1 MALHSFL
8 RHRKL
13 RLAALLCAA
22 ASVSLTPALAQ
33 EEGPDAPE
41 TGYSSLDVAQPRGTR
56 ELQNALQ
63 RLATYPGDIDA
74 LIDAGNA
81 ALLLQDPQAA
91 IGFFARADEMSPGN
105 GRVKAGLGSALL
117 LNENPYEALRLFDEA
132 KRLGVPDTVY
142 AADRGMAYDLV
153 GNSNAAQ
160 DDYELALRRGADDET
175 IRRYALSLGISGD
188 RAKAEAQLD
197 PLLRKR
203 DAAAWRTRAFV
214 LAISGDAEGAIAI
227 ADATM
232 PKRMAASI
240 EPFFRFMG
248 RLTPAQQAAAAHFG
262 HFPAAAAVGKDDP
275 RNRQYAALGTPR
287 QRSGRADAGLIP
299 AGDPLGPTADS
310 RTRKV
315 AKVDKSQRRR
325 PGKLSRKE
333 REAIALAQSEAAA
346 RPVPVQARAPGP
358 VPPSDL
364 LIPGRGTTSA
374 SPNQQSVQT
383 VQSLP
388 GAARA
393 TVQPLPGTSSAPA
406 SPAPGGAARI
416 PGVTPPPQAVQPT
429 LQARGGASVQ
439 ATQPQPTEIA
449 RSNGSAVQ
457 SLATGRPASG
467 PGGLPGERP
476 TELASTTELPRP
488 GFASLPSS
496 TAATATAAPTAPG
509 AYADPLPSAP
519 PAATIPGSVPPTRSF
534 DLATTEGARMAVAS
548 PGLAGS
554 SVGSTRSVGATS
566 AVGATK
572 AIAPGQTPLSLS
584 STGVSST
591 STSTGPAIASAAP
604 PPATVQPVP
613 SASEPARV
621 SLAAVIASIQ
631 VPATELALD
640 PDAVDVTKL
649 KPAPKKPDEAKVPED
664 AKKLT
669 EKELAAKKAAEDKK
683 LADKKLADKKAAD
696 KLAAEKKAAAA
707 KKAEPKH
714 PKRYWVQVAGGANRA
729 DLSKEWKRLTTTS
742 PALFKGKQGWW
753 TPLNATNRLLTG
765 PFKSA
770 DEAQAFVNTLAKN
783 KLSGFTFTSPAGQEV
798 TALGK

>member
-1 MALHSFL
+1 MALPPFL

-13 RLAALLCAA
+13 RIAALLCAV
-22 ASVSLTPALAQ
+22 ASVSLIPAHAQ

-41 TGYSSLDVAQPRGTR
+41 TGYSSLEVAQPRGTR

-63 RLATYPGDIDA
+63 RLAVYPGDIDA

-142 AADRGMAYDLV
+142 AADRGLAYDLV

-160 DDYELALRRGADDET
+160 DDYELALRRGSDDET

-188 RAKAEAQLD
+188 RAAAEAQLD

-287 QRSGRADAGLIP
+287 VRSGRADAGLIP
-299 AGDPLGPTADS
+299 AGEPLGPTTETRS
-310 RTRKV
+310 RRA
-315 AKVDKSQRRR
+315 AKVDKSQRRI
-325 PGKLSRKE
+325 PGKLSKKE
-333 REAIALAQSEAAA
+333 REAIALAQAEAAA
-346 RPVPVQARAPGP
+346 KPVPVQAKAPGP
-358 VPPSDL
+358 LPPSDL
-364 LIPGRGTTSA
+364 LMPGRGSGAGSA
-374 SPNQQSVQT
+374 STPSSGQ
-383 VQSLP
+383 L
-388 GAARA
+388 ARA
-393 TVQPLPGTSSAPA
+393 TVQPLPGQSTATRSGPTAQGSAAMIQPLPGSSTSARAGAGAQGSGAVVQPLAGQSSLARADAVSARTTPA
-406 SPAPGGAARI
+406 SDSASLAARPGGAAAAPPTVLPSI
-416 PGVTPPPQAVQPT
+416 SPSIKTPNLPTRTAQPAAPVET
-429 LQARGGASVQ
+429 GAGRAGAAMAAAGAS
-439 ATQPQPTEIA
+439 
-449 RSNGSAVQ
+449 
-457 SLATGRPASG
+457 
-467 PGGLPGERP
+467 
-476 TELASTTELPRP
+476 ELPAP
-488 GFASLPSS
+488 GFTSLPSN
-496 TAATATAAPTAPG
+496 APG
-509 AYADPLPSAP
+509 SAAAMASAAEASAPAPAPSQNFDLARVGSP
-519 PAATIPGSVPPTRSF
+519 PAAAAVPPSDNGGAQAAAPGS
-534 DLATTEGARMAVAS
+534 LAAANV
-548 PGLAGS
+548 
-554 SVGSTRSVGATS
+554 
-566 AVGATK
+566 
-572 AIAPGQTPLSLS
+572 PGQ
-584 STGVSST
+584 V
-591 STSTGPAIASAAP
+591 SAASV
-604 PPATVQPVP
+604 ATVQPLP
-613 SASEPARV
+613 PEPAPARV
-621 SLAAVIASIQ
+621 SLASVIAAIK
-631 VPATELALD
+631 VPPAELALD
-640 PDAVDVTKL
+640 EDAVDVTKL
-649 KPAPKKPDEAKVPED
+649 KPAPKKPDE
-664 AKKLT
+664 
-669 EKELAAKKAAEDKK
+669 KELAAQKAEEEKKLADQK
-683 LADKKLADKKAAD
+683 LADKKLADKKAAEEKKLAD
-696 KLAAEKKAAAA
+696 KKAAEKKAAAA

>member
-13 RLAALLCAA
+13 RVAALLCAV
-22 ASVSLTPALAQ
+22 ASVSLVPAHAQ

-41 TGYSSLDVAQPRGTR
+41 TGYSSLEVSQPRGTR

-91 IGFFARADEMSPGN
+91 IGFFARAEEMSPGN

-153 GNSNAAQ
+153 GNFNAAQ

-188 RAKAEAQLD
+188 RAGAEAQLD

-299 AGDPLGPTADS
+299 TGEPLGPATDS
-310 RTRKV
+310 KARKV

-325 PGKLSRKE
+325 PGKLSKKE
-333 REAIALAQSEAAA
+333 REAIALAQAQAAA
-346 RPVPVQARAPGP
+346 QPVPVQTRAPGP

-364 LIPGRGTTSA
+364 LIPGRGTSA
-374 SPNQQSVQT
+374 ASSQQTVQTVQTVQPLPGSRQTVQPLPGSRAT

-388 GAARA
+388 GSTAPVRTAAAPAAPQPGRAGAGETARA
-393 TVQPLPGTSSAPA
+393 SSA
-406 SPAPGGAARI
+406 SSVQLTDLKELPAPTAAQTRTASAGVI
-416 PGVTPPPQAVQPT
+416 APGDKVVV
-429 LQARGGASVQ
+429 L
-439 ATQPQPTEIA
+439 
-449 RSNGSAVQ
+449 
-457 SLATGRPASG
+457 SG
-467 PGGLPGERP
+467 M
-476 TELASTTELPRP
+476 TELPRP
-488 GFASLPSS
+488 GFASVPSTSQPASPPPPAATPTTEPARQSGFDLAQVGGGSAGGSATPPASPTPAPAPTLSAAS
-496 TAATATAAPTAPG
+496 TAATVQ
-509 AYADPLPSAP
+509 PLPP
-519 PAATIPGSVPPTRSF
+519 QP
-534 DLATTEGARMAVAS
+534 
-548 PGLAGS
+548 
-554 SVGSTRSVGATS
+554 
-566 AVGATK
+566 
-572 AIAPGQTPLSLS
+572 
-584 STGVSST
+584 
-591 STSTGPAIASAAP
+591 AP
-604 PPATVQPVP
+604 PPAAP
-613 SASEPARV
+613 RV
-621 SLAAVIASIQ
+621 SLASVIASIK
-631 VPATELALD
+631 VPPKELALD
-640 PDAVDVTKL
+640 EDAVDVTKL
-649 KPAPKKPDEAKVPED
+649 KPAPKKPDD
-664 AKKLT
+664 
-669 EKELAAKKAAEDKK
+669 KELAAKKAAEDKK
-683 LADKKLADKKAAD
+683 LADKKAADKKAAD

>member
-1 MALHSFL
+1 M
-8 RHRKL
+8 
-13 RLAALLCAA
+13 RLAAWLCAA
-22 ASVSLTPALAQ
+22 ASLSLCPAHAQ
-33 EEGPDAPE
+33 EEGPDAPD
-41 TGYSSLDVAQPRGTR
+41 TGYSSLEVAQPKGTR

-63 RLATYPGDIDA
+63 RLAVYPGDIDA

-81 ALLLQDPQAA
+81 ALLLGDPQAA
-91 IGFFARADEMSPGN
+91 IGFFARAEEMSPGN

-132 KRLGVPDTVY
+132 KKLGVPETVY
-142 AADRGMAYDLV
+142 AADRGLAYDLV
-153 GNSNAAQ
+153 GNFDAAQ
-160 DDYELALRRGADDET
+160 SDYELALRRGSDDET

-188 RAKAEAQLD
+188 RVGAEAQLD

-262 HFPAAAAVGKDDP
+262 HFPQAAAVGKDDP
-275 RNRQYAALGTPR
+275 RNRQYASAGTPR
-287 QRSGRADAGLIP
+287 VRSNRADAGLIP
-299 AGDPLGPTADS
+299 AGEPLGPAADS
-310 RTRKV
+310 KGRKV

-333 REAIALAQSEAAA
+333 REAIALAQAEAAA
-346 RPVPVQARAPGP
+346 KPVPVQARAPGP
-358 VPPSDL
+358 VPPPDL
-364 LIPGRGTTSA
+364 LIPGRGTA
-374 SPNQQSVQT
+374 SSPGQQSVQT
-383 VQSLP
+383 VQTVQNVQTVQSVP
-388 GAARA
+388 ASRA
-393 TVQPLPGTSSAPA
+393 IVQPLPGSAATASASRSAPPASSLPAIAGTQNGQGQLPPIGSASAVALTDLKELPAPSAAADRAGSSATI
-406 SPAPGGAARI
+406 APGEK
-416 PGVTPPPQAVQPT
+416 VVV
-429 LQARGGASVQ
+429 L
-439 ATQPQPTEIA
+439 
-449 RSNGSAVQ
+449 
-457 SLATGRPASG
+457 SG
-467 PGGLPGERP
+467 M
-476 TELASTTELPRP
+476 TELPRP
-488 GFASLPSS
+488 GFSS
-496 TAATATAAPTAPG
+496 V
-509 AYADPLPSAP
+509 
-519 PAATIPGSVPPTRSF
+519 PAATQPAPTMAAGAGQQASSAPAGNAPAPARGF
-534 DLATTEGARMAVAS
+534 DLAQVGSAAAVPPAPVPATRPATSSIAPAQGGPLAAS
-548 PGLAGS
+548 P
-554 SVGSTRSVGATS
+554 
-566 AVGATK
+566 
-572 AIAPGQTPLSLS
+572 
-584 STGVSST
+584 
-591 STSTGPAIASAAP
+591 SAAP
-604 PPATVQPVP
+604 PPAATVAAASTPAAVQPVP
-613 SASEPARV
+613 PAPAPARV
-621 SLAAVIASIQ
+621 SLASVIASIQ
-631 VPATELALD
+631 VPPQELALAE
-640 PDAVDVTKL
+640 DAVDVTKL
-649 KPAPKKPDEAKVPED
+649 KPAPKKPD
-664 AKKLT
+664 

-770 DEAQAFVNTLAKN
+770 DEAQAFVNTLSKN
-783 KLSGFTFTSPAGQEV
+783 KLSGFTFTSSAGQEV

>member
-1 MALHSFL
+1 MALTPFL

-13 RLAALLCAA
+13 RLATLLCAV
-22 ASVSLTPALAQ
+22 ASVSLAPAQAQ
-33 EEGPDAPE
+33 EEGPEAPE
-41 TGYSSLDVAQPRGTR
+41 TGYSSLDVAQPKGTR

-63 RLATYPGDIDA
+63 RLALYPGDIDA

-132 KRLGVPDTVY
+132 KKLGVPDTVY
-142 AADRGMAYDLV
+142 AADRGLAYDLV

-188 RAKAEAQLD
+188 RAAAEAQLD

-214 LAISGDAEGAIAI
+214 LAISGDPEGAIAI

-240 EPFFRFMG
+240 QPFFRFMG

-299 AGDPLGPTADS
+299 AGEPLGPAPETKS
-310 RTRKV
+310 RRV
-315 AKVDKSQRRR
+315 AKVDKSQRRI
-325 PGKLSRKE
+325 PGKLSKKE
-333 REAIALAQSEAAA
+333 REAIALAQAEAAA
-346 RPVPVQARAPGP
+346 KPVPVQTRAPGP
-358 VPPSDL
+358 VPPPDL
-364 LIPGRGTTSA
+364 LMPGRGSA
-374 SPNQQSVQT
+374 SAPSQQTVQT
-383 VQSLP
+383 VQSVP
-388 GAARA
+388 ASRA
-393 TVQPLPGTSSAPA
+393 TVQPLPGAATSA
-406 SPAPGGAARI
+406 SNSGAAGLARNQAVA
-416 PGVTPPPQAVQPT
+416 PTPQAVQPS
-429 LQARGGASVQ
+429 QPAQSEPRVQ
-439 ATQPQPTEIA
+439 TAQVQPT
-449 RSNGSAVQ
+449 Q
-457 SLATGRPASG
+457 SLRSPRGPLQPLAT
-467 PGGLPGERP
+467 ERP
-476 TELASTTELPRP
+476 MPKPVVEPGAKAVVLAGVTELPRP
-488 GFASLPSS
+488 GFASVPSPTS
-496 TAATATAAPTAPG
+496 TTASSVGAASSSPPPRATAPSGTA
-509 AYADPLPSAP
+509 
-519 PAATIPGSVPPTRSF
+519 PTRSF
-534 DLATTEGARMAVAS
+534 DLAETSGARAIVSSPAS
-548 PGLAGS
+548 PG
-554 SVGSTRSVGATS
+554 S
-566 AVGATK
+566 AVAATN
-572 AIAPGQTPLSLS
+572 AVAPGQTPLTLS
-584 STGVSST
+584 SQA
-591 STSTGPAIASAAP
+591 PAVASAAP
-604 PPATVQPVP
+604 AVATVQPLP
-613 SASEPARV
+613 AAPEPARV
-621 SLAAVIASIQ
+621 SLASVIASIQ
-631 VPATELALD
+631 VPAAELALD
-640 PDAVDVTKL
+640 EDAVDVTKL
-649 KPAPKKPDEAKVPED
+649 KPVPKKPD
-664 AKKLT
+664 
-669 EKELAAKKAAEDKK
+669 EKELAAKKAEEDKK
-683 LADKKLADKKAAD
+683 LADKQAADKKAADKKLADKKAAD

-729 DLSKEWKRLTTTS
+729 DLSKEWKRLTTSS

>member
-1 MALHSFL
+1 MALHPFL

-13 RLAALLCAA
+13 RVAALLCAV
-22 ASVSLTPALAQ
+22 ASVSLSPAHAQ

-142 AADRGMAYDLV
+142 ASDRGLAYDLV

-188 RAKAEAQLD
+188 RTAAEAQLD

-214 LAISGDAEGAIAI
+214 LAISGDPEGAIAI

-240 EPFFRFMG
+240 QPFFRFMG

-275 RNRQYAALGTPR
+275 RNRQYASLGTPR

-299 AGDPLGPTADS
+299 AGEPLGPSPDS
-310 RTRKV
+310 KSRRV
-315 AKVDKSQRRR
+315 AKVDKSQRRI
-325 PGKLSRKE
+325 PGKLSKKE
-333 REAIALAQSEAAA
+333 REAIALAQAQAAA
-346 RPVPVQARAPGP
+346 QPVPVQARAPGP
-358 VPPSDL
+358 VPPPDL
-364 LIPGRGTTSA
+364 LMPERG
-374 SPNQQSVQT
+374 NGQVQT
-383 VQSLP
+383 
-388 GAARA
+388 ARA
-393 TVQPLPGTSSAPA
+393 TVQPLPGVTSAPSSSRAMVQPLPGAAQPVQMAAAPTRLLNPAPSPTPTPTPTPAPEAPAPAQSATVLPRDVAVAPGSAAASAMASRLESVQTKMANARPVLLPGVTQLPKPGFAAVPPLDSPEPAPAASAGNANTTPPVQQGAGQAFDLARVGPPAPAQAQAAPPPPAQSLASAGSGQGA
-406 SPAPGGAARI
+406 SPA
-416 PGVTPPPQAVQPT
+416 
-429 LQARGGASVQ
+429 
-439 ATQPQPTEIA
+439 
-449 RSNGSAVQ
+449 
-457 SLATGRPASG
+457 
-467 PGGLPGERP
+467 
-476 TELASTTELPRP
+476 
-488 GFASLPSS
+488 
-496 TAATATAAPTAPG
+496 
-509 AYADPLPSAP
+509 
-519 PAATIPGSVPPTRSF
+519 
-534 DLATTEGARMAVAS
+534 
-548 PGLAGS
+548 
-554 SVGSTRSVGATS
+554 
-566 AVGATK
+566 
-572 AIAPGQTPLSLS
+572 
-584 STGVSST
+584 
-591 STSTGPAIASAAP
+591 
-604 PPATVQPVP
+604 PATVQPVP
-613 SASEPARV
+613 PAPARV
-621 SLAAVIASIQ
+621 SLAAVIADIK
-631 VPATELALD
+631 VPPSELALD
-640 PDAVDVTKL
+640 EDAVDVTRL
-649 KPAPKKPDEAKVPED
+649 KPAPKVPDD
-664 AKKLT
+664 AKKLADKAAADKKAA
-669 EKELAAKKAAEDKK
+669 EDKKLADKQAADKKAAEDKK
-683 LADKKLADKKAAD
+683 LADKKLADKKATD

-770 DEAQAFVNTLAKN
+770 DEAQAFVNTLSKN

>member
-1 MALHSFL
+1 MALTPFL

-13 RLAALLCAA
+13 RFAALLGAV
-22 ASVSLTPALAQ
+22 ASVSLSPAQAQ

-63 RLATYPGDIDA
+63 RLALYPGDIDA

-132 KRLGVPDTVY
+132 KKLGVPETVY
-142 AADRGMAYDLV
+142 AADRGLAYDLV

-188 RAKAEAQLD
+188 RAAAEAQLD

-214 LAISGDAEGAIAI
+214 LAVSGDAEGAIAI

-275 RNRQYAALGTPR
+275 RNRQYASLGTPR
-287 QRSGRADAGLIP
+287 VRSGRADAGLIP
-299 AGDPLGPTADS
+299 AGEPLGPTPETKS
-310 RTRKV
+310 RRV
-315 AKVDKSQRRR
+315 AKVDKSQRRI
-325 PGKLSRKE
+325 PGKLSKKE
-333 REAIALAQSEAAA
+333 REAIALAQAQAAA
-346 RPVPVQARAPGP
+346 QPVPVQTRAPGP
-358 VPPSDL
+358 VPPPDL
-364 LIPGRGTTSA
+364 LMPGRGSSTA
-374 SPNQQSVQT
+374 PLQQT
-383 VQSLP
+383 VQTIQNVQTAHATVQPLP
-388 GAARA
+388 GSRA
-393 TVQPLPGTSSAPA
+393 TVQPLPDSSAA
-406 SPAPGGAARI
+406 SRNAAAAPAPANA
-416 PGVTPPPQAVQPT
+416 
-429 LQARGGASVQ
+429 ARGGGDRPALATNVQSGVQPDRSEANQLALATSVRVTDLKELPAPSSARDR
-439 ATQPQPTEIA
+439 ATQGPLIGPDDK
-449 RSNGSAVQ
+449 VVV
-457 SLATGRPASG
+457 LSG
-467 PGGLPGERP
+467 M
-476 TELASTTELPRP
+476 TELPRP
-488 GFASLPSS
+488 GFTSVANP
-496 TAATATAAPTAPG
+496 TAAATSATPPPPPATNAPGSAAPT
-509 AYADPLPSAP
+509 
-519 PAATIPGSVPPTRSF
+519 
-534 DLATTEGARMAVAS
+534 
-548 PGLAGS
+548 GLAGS
-554 SVGSTRSVGATS
+554 AVTSTN
-566 AVGATK
+566 AV
-572 AIAPGQTPLSLS
+572 APGQAPLTLS
-584 STGVSST
+584 SSS
-591 STSTGPAIASAAP
+591 PAAASAATASAGAS
-604 PPATVQPVP
+604 PATVQPVP
-613 SASEPARV
+613 SEPEPARI
-621 SLAAVIASIQ
+621 SLASVIASIQ
-631 VPATELALD
+631 VPAAELAPAD
-640 PDAVDVTKL
+640 YAVDVTKL
-649 KPAPKKPDEAKVPED
+649 PPAPKKPD
-664 AKKLT
+664 
-669 EKELAAKKAAEDKK
+669 EKELAAKKAEEGKKLADKQAADKKAAEDKKLADKK

-770 DEAQAFVNTLAKN
+770 EEAQAFVNTLAKN

>member
-1 MALHSFL
+1 MALHPFL

-13 RLAALLCAA
+13 RLAALLCAV
-22 ASVSLTPALAQ
+22 ASVSLTPAYAQ

-63 RLATYPGDIDA
+63 RLALYPGDIDA

-132 KRLGVPDTVY
+132 RRLGVPDTVY
-142 AADRGMAYDLV
+142 ASDRGLAYDLV

-188 RAKAEAQLD
+188 RTAAEAQLD

-214 LAISGDAEGAIAI
+214 LAISGDPEGAIAI

-240 EPFFRFMG
+240 QPFFRFMG

-275 RNRQYAALGTPR
+275 RNRQYASLGTPR

-299 AGDPLGPTADS
+299 AGDPLGPAPDS
-310 RTRKV
+310 KSRRV
-315 AKVDKSQRRR
+315 AKVDKSQRRI
-325 PGKLSRKE
+325 PGKLSKKE
-333 REAIALAQSEAAA
+333 REAITLAQAQAAA
-346 RPVPVQARAPGP
+346 QPVPVQARPPGP
-358 VPPSDL
+358 VPPPDL
-364 LIPGRGTTSA
+364 LMPGRGGSSSA
-374 SPNQQSVQT
+374 PSQPVQT
-383 VQSLP
+383 IQTIPGVQT
-388 GAARA
+388 ARA
-393 TVQPLPGTSSAPA
+393 TVQPLPGQTGSPAPSPAMVEGQAAGLVSARPRGSISSPAPSP
-406 SPAPGGAARI
+406 SPAPG
-416 PGVTPPPQAVQPT
+416 
-429 LQARGGASVQ
+429 ASVRV
-439 ATQPQPTEIA
+439 AAAQPVNA
-449 RSNGSAVQ
+449 RTSGGQTNVPAPQ
-457 SLATGRPASG
+457 SLLPAANPPGQPGSPVAASPATAPSTGQALAMAQASPSPVSPGTSPSDRPVLLSG
-467 PGGLPGERP
+467 VN
-476 TELASTTELPRP
+476 ELPRP
-488 GFASLPSS
+488 GFSSIPGPSS
-496 TAATATAAPTAPG
+496 
-509 AYADPLPSAP
+509 
-519 PAATIPGSVPPTRSF
+519 PAAG
-534 DLATTEGARMAVAS
+534 
-548 PGLAGS
+548 AGS
-554 SVGSTRSVGATS
+554 
-566 AVGATK
+566 
-572 AIAPGQTPLSLS
+572 P
-584 STGVSST
+584 
-591 STSTGPAIASAAP
+591 ASAAP
-604 PPATVQPVP
+604 VQGPGQGFDLAQMGASAASQPVASGTAPATTQSISPGQTIISPAAVASAPAAQPTTAP
-613 SASEPARV
+613 EPVRV
-621 SLAAVIASIQ
+621 SLASVIASIQ
-631 VPATELALD
+631 VPAAELALD
-640 PDAVDVTKL
+640 EDAVDVTKL
-649 KPAPKKPDEAKVPED
+649 KPVPKQPDEKA
-664 AKKLT
+664 
-669 EKELAAKKAAEDKK
+669 LAAKKAEEEKKLADKKAADDKK

-770 DEAQAFVNTLAKN
+770 DEAQAFVNTLSKN

>member
-1 MALHSFL
+1 MALHPFL

-13 RLAALLCAA
+13 RIAALLCAV
-22 ASVSLTPALAQ
+22 ASISLTPAYAQ

-41 TGYSSLDVAQPRGTR
+41 TGYSSLDVAQPKGTR

-63 RLATYPGDIDA
+63 RLALYPGDIDA

-142 AADRGMAYDLV
+142 ASDRGLAYDLV

-188 RAKAEAQLD
+188 RTAAEAQLD

-214 LAISGDAEGAIAI
+214 LAISGDPEGAIAI

-240 EPFFRFMG
+240 QPFFRFMG

-275 RNRQYAALGTPR
+275 RNRQYASLGTPR

-299 AGDPLGPTADS
+299 AGEPLGPSPDS
-310 RTRKV
+310 KSRRV
-315 AKVDKSQRRR
+315 AKVDKSQRRI
-325 PGKLSRKE
+325 PGKLSKKE
-333 REAIALAQSEAAA
+333 REAIALAQAQAAA
-346 RPVPVQARAPGP
+346 QPVPVQARPPGP
-358 VPPSDL
+358 VPPPDL
-364 LIPGRGTTSA
+364 LMPERG
-374 SPNQQSVQT
+374 NGQVQT
-383 VQSLP
+383 
-388 GAARA
+388 ARA
-393 TVQPLPGTSSAPA
+393 TVQPLPGVTSAPSSSRA
-406 SPAPGGAARI
+406 MVQPLPGAAQPVQMAAAPVRAPAPVSPSPSPTPAPTPSSDTAAVAPSPTVPSRDAAVAPGSAAATAMASRLESVQTKMANAKPVLL
-416 PGVTPPPQAVQPT
+416 PGVTQLPKPGFAAVPPLDNPEPDSPAAAGGANVPVPAQQGAGQAFDLARVGPPAPAQVQVAPPPPA
-429 LQARGGASVQ
+429 
-439 ATQPQPTEIA
+439 
-449 RSNGSAVQ
+449 Q
-457 SLATGRPASG
+457 SLASA
-467 PGGLPGERP
+467 
-476 TELASTTELPRP
+476 
-488 GFASLPSS
+488 
-496 TAATATAAPTAPG
+496 G
-509 AYADPLPSAP
+509 AVQ
-519 PAATIPGSVPPTRSF
+519 G
-534 DLATTEGARMAVAS
+534 
-548 PGLAGS
+548 
-554 SVGSTRSVGATS
+554 
-566 AVGATK
+566 
-572 AIAPGQTPLSLS
+572 
-584 STGVSST
+584 
-591 STSTGPAIASAAP
+591 ASAA
-604 PPATVQPVP
+604 PATVQPVP
-613 SASEPARV
+613 PAPARV
-621 SLAAVIASIQ
+621 SLAAVIADIK
-631 VPATELALD
+631 VPPSELALD
-640 PDAVDVTKL
+640 EDAVDVTRL
-649 KPAPKKPDEAKVPED
+649 KPAPKVPDD
-664 AKKLT
+664 AKKLADKAAADKKAA
-669 EKELAAKKAAEDKK
+669 EDKKLADKQAADKKAAEDKK

-765 PFKSA
+765 PFKSP
-770 DEAQAFVNTLAKN
+770 DEAQAFVNTLSKN

>member
-1 MALHSFL
+1 MALTPFL

-13 RLAALLCAA
+13 RFATLLCAV
-22 ASVSLTPALAQ
+22 ASVSLSPAQAQ

-41 TGYSSLDVAQPRGTR
+41 TGYSSLDVTQPRGTR

-63 RLATYPGDIDA
+63 RLALYPGDIDA

-132 KRLGVPDTVY
+132 KKLGVPETVY
-142 AADRGMAYDLV
+142 AADRGLAYDLV

-188 RAKAEAQLD
+188 RAAAEAQLD

-214 LAISGDAEGAIAI
+214 LAVSGDAEGAIAI

-275 RNRQYAALGTPR
+275 RNRQYASLGTPR
-287 QRSGRADAGLIP
+287 VRSGRADAGLIP
-299 AGDPLGPTADS
+299 AGEPLGPTPETKS
-310 RTRKV
+310 RRV
-315 AKVDKSQRRR
+315 AKVDKSQRRI
-325 PGKLSRKE
+325 PGKLSKKE
-333 REAIALAQSEAAA
+333 REAIALAQAQAAA
-346 RPVPVQARAPGP
+346 QPVPVQTRAPGP
-358 VPPSDL
+358 VPPPDL
-364 LIPGRGTTSA
+364 LMPGRGTSSA
-374 SPNQQSVQT
+374 PSQQTIQTIQNVQT
-383 VQSLP
+383 
-388 GAARA
+388 ARA
-393 TVQPLPGTSSAPA
+393 TVQPLPGSRATVQSLPDSSAASRNAAAAPA
-406 SPAPGGAARI
+406 N
-416 PGVTPPPQAVQPT
+416 V
-429 LQARGGASVQ
+429 ARGGGDRPALATNVQSGVQPDRPADNQLALATSVRVTDLKELPAPSSARDR
-439 ATQPQPTEIA
+439 ATQGPLIGPDDK
-449 RSNGSAVQ
+449 VVV
-457 SLATGRPASG
+457 LSG
-467 PGGLPGERP
+467 M
-476 TELASTTELPRP
+476 TELPRP
-488 GFASLPSS
+488 GFTSVANP
-496 TAATATAAPTAPG
+496 TAATTSATPPPPPATSAPGSAAPTGLAGSAVTSTNAVAPG
-509 AYADPLPSAP
+509 QAPLTLSSSSPAAASATTASAGASPATVQPLPSAP
-519 PAATIPGSVPPTRSF
+519 
-534 DLATTEGARMAVAS
+534 
-548 PGLAGS
+548 
-554 SVGSTRSVGATS
+554 
-566 AVGATK
+566 
-572 AIAPGQTPLSLS
+572 
-584 STGVSST
+584 
-591 STSTGPAIASAAP
+591 
-604 PPATVQPVP
+604 
-613 SASEPARV
+613 EPARI
-621 SLAAVIASIQ
+621 SLASVIASIQ
-631 VPATELALD
+631 VPAAELAPAD
-640 PDAVDVTKL
+640 YAVDVTKL
-649 KPAPKKPDEAKVPED
+649 PPAPKKPDE
-664 AKKLT
+664 
-669 EKELAAKKAAEDKK
+669 KELAVKKAEEDKK

>member
-1 MALHSFL
+1 MALTPFL

-13 RLAALLCAA
+13 RFAALLGAV
-22 ASVSLTPALAQ
+22 ASVSLTSAQAQ

-63 RLATYPGDIDA
+63 RLALYPGDIDA

-132 KRLGVPDTVY
+132 KRLGVPETVY
-142 AADRGMAYDLV
+142 AADRGLAYDLV

-188 RAKAEAQLD
+188 RAAAEAQLD

-214 LAISGDAEGAIAI
+214 LAVSGDAEGAIAI

-275 RNRQYAALGTPR
+275 RNRQYASLGTPR
-287 QRSGRADAGLIP
+287 VRSGRADAGLIP
-299 AGDPLGPTADS
+299 AGEPLGPTPETKS
-310 RTRKV
+310 RRV
-315 AKVDKSQRRR
+315 AKVDKSQRRI
-325 PGKLSRKE
+325 PGKLSKKE
-333 REAIALAQSEAAA
+333 REAIALAQAQAAA
-346 RPVPVQARAPGP
+346 QPVPVQTRAPGP
-358 VPPSDL
+358 VPPPDL
-364 LIPGRGTTSA
+364 LMPGRGTSSA
-374 SPNQQSVQT
+374 PSQQTIQTIQNVQT
-383 VQSLP
+383 
-388 GAARA
+388 ARA
-393 TVQPLPGTSSAPA
+393 TVQPLPGSRATVQSLPDSSAASRNAAAAPA
-406 SPAPGGAARI
+406 N
-416 PGVTPPPQAVQPT
+416 V
-429 LQARGGASVQ
+429 ARGGGDRPALATNVQ
-439 ATQPQPTEIA
+439 SGVQPDRPADNQLALATSARVTDLKELPAPSSARDRATQGPLIGPDDK
-449 RSNGSAVQ
+449 VVV
-457 SLATGRPASG
+457 LSG
-467 PGGLPGERP
+467 M
-476 TELASTTELPRP
+476 TELPRP
-488 GFASLPSS
+488 GFTSVANP
-496 TAATATAAPTAPG
+496 TAATTSATPPPPPATSAPGSAAPTGLAGSAVTSTNAVAPG
-509 AYADPLPSAP
+509 QAPLTLSSSSPAAASATTASAGASPATVQPLPSAP
-519 PAATIPGSVPPTRSF
+519 
-534 DLATTEGARMAVAS
+534 
-548 PGLAGS
+548 
-554 SVGSTRSVGATS
+554 
-566 AVGATK
+566 
-572 AIAPGQTPLSLS
+572 
-584 STGVSST
+584 
-591 STSTGPAIASAAP
+591 
-604 PPATVQPVP
+604 
-613 SASEPARV
+613 EPARI
-621 SLAAVIASIQ
+621 SLASVIASIQ
-631 VPATELALD
+631 VPAAELAPAD
-640 PDAVDVTKL
+640 YAVDVTKL
-649 KPAPKKPDEAKVPED
+649 PPAPKKPDE
-664 AKKLT
+664 
-669 EKELAAKKAAEDKK
+669 KELAVKKAEEDKK

>member
-1 MALHSFL
+1 MALTPFL

-13 RLAALLCAA
+13 RFATLLGAV
-22 ASVSLTPALAQ
+22 ASVSLSPAQAQ

-63 RLATYPGDIDA
+63 RLALYPGDIDA

-132 KRLGVPDTVY
+132 KKLGVPETVY
-142 AADRGMAYDLV
+142 AADRGLAYDLV

-188 RAKAEAQLD
+188 RAAAEAQLD

-214 LAISGDAEGAIAI
+214 LAVSGDAEGAIAI

-275 RNRQYAALGTPR
+275 RNRQYASLGTPR
-287 QRSGRADAGLIP
+287 VRSGRADAGLIP
-299 AGDPLGPTADS
+299 AGEPLGPTPETKS
-310 RTRKV
+310 RRV
-315 AKVDKSQRRR
+315 AKVDKSQRRI
-325 PGKLSRKE
+325 PGKLSKKE
-333 REAIALAQSEAAA
+333 REAIALAQAQAAA
-346 RPVPVQARAPGP
+346 QPVPVQTRAPGP
-358 VPPSDL
+358 VPPPDL
-364 LIPGRGTTSA
+364 LMPGRGSSTPS
-374 SPNQQSVQT
+374 SQQT
-383 VQSLP
+383 VQTIQNVQTS
-388 GAARA
+388 RA
-393 TVQPLPGTSSAPA
+393 TVQPLPGSRATVQPLPDRSAASRNAAAAPA
-406 SPAPGGAARI
+406 PAPANA
-416 PGVTPPPQAVQPT
+416 
-429 LQARGGASVQ
+429 ARGGGDRPALATNVQSGVQPGAPSGRSEDNQLALATSVRVTDLKELPAPSSARDR
-439 ATQPQPTEIA
+439 ATQGPLIGPDDK
-449 RSNGSAVQ
+449 VVV
-457 SLATGRPASG
+457 LSG
-467 PGGLPGERP
+467 M
-476 TELASTTELPRP
+476 TELPRP
-488 GFASLPSS
+488 GFTSVANP
-496 TAATATAAPTAPG
+496 TAAATSATPPAPLATSAPGSAAPT
-509 AYADPLPSAP
+509 
-519 PAATIPGSVPPTRSF
+519 
-534 DLATTEGARMAVAS
+534 
-548 PGLAGS
+548 GLAGS
-554 SVGSTRSVGATS
+554 AVTSTN
-566 AVGATK
+566 AV
-572 AIAPGQTPLSLS
+572 APGQAPLTLS
-584 STGVSST
+584 SSS
-591 STSTGPAIASAAP
+591 PAAASAATASAGAS
-604 PPATVQPVP
+604 PATVQPLP
-613 SASEPARV
+613 TAPAPERI
-621 SLAAVIASIQ
+621 SLASVIASIQ
-631 VPATELALD
+631 VPASELAPAD
-640 PDAVDVTKL
+640 YAVDVTKL
-649 KPAPKKPDEAKVPED
+649 PPAPKKPDE
-664 AKKLT
+664 
-669 EKELAAKKAAEDKK
+669 KELAAKKAEEDKKLADKQAADKKAAEDKK

-783 KLSGFTFTSPAGQEV
+783 KLSGFTFTSPQGQEV

>member
-13 RLAALLCAA
+13 RFAALLCAA
-22 ASVSLTPALAQ
+22 ASVSLVPAHAQ

-41 TGYSSLDVAQPRGTR
+41 TGYSSLEVSQPRGTR

-91 IGFFARADEMSPGN
+91 IGFFARAEEMSPGN

-132 KRLGVPDTVY
+132 KKLGVPETVY

-153 GNSNAAQ
+153 GNFNAAQ

-214 LAISGDAEGAIAI
+214 LAISGDPEGAIAI

-275 RNRQYAALGTPR
+275 RNRQYASLGTPR

-299 AGDPLGPTADS
+299 AGEPLGPTTDS
-310 RTRKV
+310 KARKV

-325 PGKLSRKE
+325 PGKLSKKE
-333 REAIALAQSEAAA
+333 REAIALAQAQAAA
-346 RPVPVQARAPGP
+346 QPVPVQARAPGP

-374 SPNQQSVQT
+374 TSQQTVQT
-383 VQSLP
+383 VQPLP
-388 GAARA
+388 GSRQTVQALPGSRA
-393 TVQPLPGTSSAPA
+393 TVQPLPGSSTPVRTAAAPSAPQPGRAGDSQAARASSAGSVQVTDLKELPAPA
-406 SPAPGGAARI
+406 SAPTRSPSATLIAPGDKVTVLA
-416 PGVTPPPQAVQPT
+416 GV
-429 LQARGGASVQ
+429 
-439 ATQPQPTEIA
+439 
-449 RSNGSAVQ
+449 
-457 SLATGRPASG
+457 
-467 PGGLPGERP
+467 
-476 TELASTTELPRP
+476 TELPRP
-488 GFASLPSS
+488 GFASVPSPSRTEATPAPAAAPPIAAAGQGDFDLARVGSASSASPAVPSANMS
-496 TAATATAAPTAPG
+496 TAPAPAVATAAAP
-509 AYADPLPSAP
+509 ATIQPLPP
-519 PAATIPGSVPPTRSF
+519 QAA
-534 DLATTEGARMAVAS
+534 AS
-548 PGLAGS
+548 PRVTLAS
-554 SVGSTRSVGATS
+554 
-566 AVGATK
+566 
-572 AIAPGQTPLSLS
+572 
-584 STGVSST
+584 
-591 STSTGPAIASAAP
+591 
-604 PPATVQPVP
+604 
-613 SASEPARV
+613 
-621 SLAAVIASIQ
+621 VIASIQ
-631 VPATELALD
+631 VPASELALD
-640 PDAVDVTKL
+640 EDAVDVTKL
-649 KPAPKKPDEAKVPED
+649 KPAPKKPDEN
-664 AKKLT
+664 
-669 EKELAAKKAAEDKK
+669 ELAAKKAAEDKK
-683 LADKKLADKKAAD
+683 LADKQAADKKAAEDQKLADKKAADKKLADKKAAD

-742 PALFKGKQGWW
+742 PAVFKGKQGWW

-765 PFKSA
+765 PFKSGE
-770 DEAQAFVNTLAKN
+770 EAQAFVNTLAKN

>member
-1 MALHSFL
+1 MALHPFL

-22 ASVSLTPALAQ
+22 ASVSLVPAHAQ

-41 TGYSSLDVAQPRGTR
+41 TGYSSLEVAQPRGTR

-91 IGFFARADEMSPGN
+91 IGFFARAEEMSPGN

-142 AADRGMAYDLV
+142 AADRGLAYDLV

-188 RAKAEAQLD
+188 RAAAEAQLD

-287 QRSGRADAGLIP
+287 VRSGRADAGLIP
-299 AGDPLGPTADS
+299 VGEPLGPTADS
-310 RTRKV
+310 KARKV

-325 PGKLSRKE
+325 PGKLSKKE
-333 REAIALAQSEAAA
+333 REAIALAQAEAAA
-346 RPVPVQARAPGP
+346 KPVPVQVRAPGP
-358 VPPSDL
+358 VPPPDL
-364 LIPGRGTTSA
+364 LMPGRGGSSA
-374 SPNQQSVQT
+374 PSTQTVQTVQSVQT
-383 VQSLP
+383 VQPLP
-388 GAARA
+388 GTRA
-393 TVQPLPGTSSAPA
+393 TVQPLPGASSPIRTASAPPAAPPARATESELARASAATSVQITDLKELPAPSSAPGRSA
-406 SPAPGGAARI
+406 PAATIAPGDK
-416 PGVTPPPQAVQPT
+416 VVV
-429 LQARGGASVQ
+429 L
-439 ATQPQPTEIA
+439 
-449 RSNGSAVQ
+449 
-457 SLATGRPASG
+457 SG
-467 PGGLPGERP
+467 M
-476 TELASTTELPRP
+476 TELPRP
-488 GFASLPSS
+488 GFASVPSTPQTAPQTMGQKTRQTTPMVASSPSS
-496 TAATATAAPTAPG
+496 AAASPPAPQRGFDLAQVGSTPASAVPPPASLAPSPAATAAA
-509 AYADPLPSAP
+509 
-519 PAATIPGSVPPTRSF
+519 AA
-534 DLATTEGARMAVAS
+534 A
-548 PGLAGS
+548 
-554 SVGSTRSVGATS
+554 
-566 AVGATK
+566 
-572 AIAPGQTPLSLS
+572 
-584 STGVSST
+584 
-591 STSTGPAIASAAP
+591 
-604 PPATVQPVP
+604 PATVQPVP
-613 SASEPARV
+613 PAPAPERV
-621 SLAAVIASIQ
+621 SLASVIASIK
-631 VPATELALD
+631 VPPQELALAD
-640 PDAVDVTKL
+640 DAVDVTKL
-649 KPAPKKPDEAKVPED
+649 KPAPKKPEEPKLDEKA
-664 AKKLT
+664 
-669 EKELAAKKAAEDKK
+669 LAAKKAAEEKK

-770 DEAQAFVNTLAKN
+770 DEAQAFVNTLSKN

>member
-1 MALHSFL
+1 M

-13 RLAALLCAA
+13 RFAALLGAV
-22 ASVSLTPALAQ
+22 ASVSLTSAQAQ

-63 RLATYPGDIDA
+63 RLALYPGDIDA

-132 KRLGVPDTVY
+132 KRLGVPETVY
-142 AADRGMAYDLV
+142 AADRGLAYDLV

-188 RAKAEAQLD
+188 RAAAEAQLD

-214 LAISGDAEGAIAI
+214 LAVSGDAEGAIAI

-275 RNRQYAALGTPR
+275 RNRQYASLGTPR
-287 QRSGRADAGLIP
+287 VRSGRADAGLIP
-299 AGDPLGPTADS
+299 AGEPLGPTPETKS
-310 RTRKV
+310 RRV
-315 AKVDKSQRRR
+315 AKVDKSQRRI
-325 PGKLSRKE
+325 PGKLSKKE
-333 REAIALAQSEAAA
+333 REAIALAQAQAAA
-346 RPVPVQARAPGP
+346 QPVPVQTRAPGP
-358 VPPSDL
+358 VPPPDL
-364 LIPGRGTTSA
+364 LMPGRGTSSA
-374 SPNQQSVQT
+374 PSQQTIQTIQNVQT
-383 VQSLP
+383 
-388 GAARA
+388 ARA
-393 TVQPLPGTSSAPA
+393 TVQPLPGSRATVQSLPDSSAASRNAAAAPA
-406 SPAPGGAARI
+406 N
-416 PGVTPPPQAVQPT
+416 V
-429 LQARGGASVQ
+429 ARGGGDRPALATNVQSGVQPDRPADNQLALATSVRVTDLKELPAPSSARDR
-439 ATQPQPTEIA
+439 ATQGPLIGPDDK
-449 RSNGSAVQ
+449 VVV
-457 SLATGRPASG
+457 LSG
-467 PGGLPGERP
+467 M
-476 TELASTTELPRP
+476 TELPRP
-488 GFASLPSS
+488 GFTSVANP
-496 TAATATAAPTAPG
+496 TAATTSATPPPPPATSAPGSAAPTGLAGSAVTSTNAVAPG
-509 AYADPLPSAP
+509 QAPLTLSSSSPAAASATTASAGASPATVQPLPSAP
-519 PAATIPGSVPPTRSF
+519 
-534 DLATTEGARMAVAS
+534 
-548 PGLAGS
+548 
-554 SVGSTRSVGATS
+554 
-566 AVGATK
+566 
-572 AIAPGQTPLSLS
+572 
-584 STGVSST
+584 
-591 STSTGPAIASAAP
+591 
-604 PPATVQPVP
+604 
-613 SASEPARV
+613 EPARI
-621 SLAAVIASIQ
+621 SLASVIASIQ
-631 VPATELALD
+631 VPAAELAPAD
-640 PDAVDVTKL
+640 YAVDVTKL
-649 KPAPKKPDEAKVPED
+649 PPAPKKPDE
-664 AKKLT
+664 
-669 EKELAAKKAAEDKK
+669 KELAVKKAEEDKK

>member
-1 MALHSFL
+1 MALTPFL

-13 RLAALLCAA
+13 RFAALLGAV
-22 ASVSLTPALAQ
+22 ASVSLTSAQAQ

-63 RLATYPGDIDA
+63 RLALYPGDIDA

-132 KRLGVPDTVY
+132 KRLGVPETVY
-142 AADRGMAYDLV
+142 AADRGLAYDLV

-188 RAKAEAQLD
+188 RAAAEAQLD

-214 LAISGDAEGAIAI
+214 LAVSGDAEGAIAI

-275 RNRQYAALGTPR
+275 RNRQYASLGTPR
-287 QRSGRADAGLIP
+287 VRSGRADAGLIP
-299 AGDPLGPTADS
+299 AGEPLGPTPETKS
-310 RTRKV
+310 RRV
-315 AKVDKSQRRR
+315 AKVDKSQRRI
-325 PGKLSRKE
+325 PGKLSKKE
-333 REAIALAQSEAAA
+333 REAIALAQAQAAA
-346 RPVPVQARAPGP
+346 QPVPVQTRAPGP
-358 VPPSDL
+358 VPPPDL
-364 LIPGRGTTSA
+364 LMPGRGTSSA
-374 SPNQQSVQT
+374 PSQQTIQTIQNVQT
-383 VQSLP
+383 
-388 GAARA
+388 ARA
-393 TVQPLPGTSSAPA
+393 TVQPLPGSRATVQSLPDSSAASRNAAAAPA
-406 SPAPGGAARI
+406 N
-416 PGVTPPPQAVQPT
+416 V
-429 LQARGGASVQ
+429 ARGGGDRPALATNVQSGVQPDRPADNQLALATSVRVTDLKELPAPSSARDR
-439 ATQPQPTEIA
+439 ATQGPLIGPDDK
-449 RSNGSAVQ
+449 VVV
-457 SLATGRPASG
+457 LSG
-467 PGGLPGERP
+467 M
-476 TELASTTELPRP
+476 TELPRP
-488 GFASLPSS
+488 GFTSVANP
-496 TAATATAAPTAPG
+496 TAATTSATPPPPPATSAPGSAAPTGLAGSAVTSTNAVAPG
-509 AYADPLPSAP
+509 QAPLTLSSSSPAAASATTASAGASPATVQPLPSAP
-519 PAATIPGSVPPTRSF
+519 
-534 DLATTEGARMAVAS
+534 
-548 PGLAGS
+548 
-554 SVGSTRSVGATS
+554 
-566 AVGATK
+566 
-572 AIAPGQTPLSLS
+572 
-584 STGVSST
+584 
-591 STSTGPAIASAAP
+591 
-604 PPATVQPVP
+604 
-613 SASEPARV
+613 EPARI
-621 SLAAVIASIQ
+621 SLASVIASIQ
-631 VPATELALD
+631 VPAAELAPAD
-640 PDAVDVTKL
+640 YAVDVTKL
-649 KPAPKKPDEAKVPED
+649 PPAPKKPDE
-664 AKKLT
+664 
-669 EKELAAKKAAEDKK
+669 KELAVKKAEEDKK

>member
-1 MALHSFL
+1 MALTPFL

-13 RLAALLCAA
+13 RFAALLGAV
-22 ASVSLTPALAQ
+22 ASVSLTSAQAQ

-63 RLATYPGDIDA
+63 RLALYPGDIDA

-132 KRLGVPDTVY
+132 KRLGVPETVY
-142 AADRGMAYDLV
+142 AADRGLAYDLV

-188 RAKAEAQLD
+188 RAAAEARLD

-214 LAISGDAEGAIAI
+214 LAVSGDAEGAIAI

-275 RNRQYAALGTPR
+275 RNRQYASLGTPR
-287 QRSGRADAGLIP
+287 VRSGRADAGLIP
-299 AGDPLGPTADS
+299 AGEPLGPTPETKS
-310 RTRKV
+310 RRV
-315 AKVDKSQRRR
+315 AKVDKSQRRI
-325 PGKLSRKE
+325 PGKLSKKE
-333 REAIALAQSEAAA
+333 REAIALAQAQAAA
-346 RPVPVQARAPGP
+346 QPVPVQTRAPGP
-358 VPPSDL
+358 VPPPDL
-364 LIPGRGTTSA
+364 LMPGRGTSSA
-374 SPNQQSVQT
+374 PSQQTIQTIQNVQT
-383 VQSLP
+383 
-388 GAARA
+388 ARA
-393 TVQPLPGTSSAPA
+393 TVQPLPGSRATVQSLPDSSAASRNAAAAPA
-406 SPAPGGAARI
+406 N
-416 PGVTPPPQAVQPT
+416 V
-429 LQARGGASVQ
+429 ARGGGDRPALATNVQSGVQPDRPADNQLALATSVRVTDLKELPAPSSARDR
-439 ATQPQPTEIA
+439 ATQGPLIGPDDK
-449 RSNGSAVQ
+449 VVV
-457 SLATGRPASG
+457 LSG
-467 PGGLPGERP
+467 M
-476 TELASTTELPRP
+476 TELPRP
-488 GFASLPSS
+488 GFTSVANP
-496 TAATATAAPTAPG
+496 TAATTSATPPPPPATSAPGSAAPT
-509 AYADPLPSAP
+509 
-519 PAATIPGSVPPTRSF
+519 
-534 DLATTEGARMAVAS
+534 
-548 PGLAGS
+548 GLAGS
-554 SVGSTRSVGATS
+554 AVTSTN
-566 AVGATK
+566 AV
-572 AIAPGQTPLSLS
+572 APGQAPLILS
-584 STGVSST
+584 SSS
-591 STSTGPAIASAAP
+591 PAAASATTASAGA
-604 PPATVQPVP
+604 PPATVQPLP
-613 SASEPARV
+613 SAPEPARI
-621 SLAAVIASIQ
+621 SLASVIASIQ
-631 VPATELALD
+631 VPAAELAPAD
-640 PDAVDVTKL
+640 YAVDVTKL
-649 KPAPKKPDEAKVPED
+649 PPAPKKPDE
-664 AKKLT
+664 
-669 EKELAAKKAAEDKK
+669 KELAAKKAEEDKKLADKQAADKKAAEDKK

>member
-1 MALHSFL
+1 MALTPFL

-13 RLAALLCAA
+13 RLATLLCAV
-22 ASVSLTPALAQ
+22 ASVSLAPAQAQ
-33 EEGPDAPE
+33 EEGPEAPE
-41 TGYSSLDVAQPRGTR
+41 TGYSSLDVAQPKGTR

-63 RLATYPGDIDA
+63 RLALYPGDIDA

-132 KRLGVPDTVY
+132 KKLGVPDTVY
-142 AADRGMAYDLV
+142 AADRGLAYDLV

-188 RAKAEAQLD
+188 RAAAEAQLD

-214 LAISGDAEGAIAI
+214 LAISGDPEGAIAI

-240 EPFFRFMG
+240 QPFFRFMG

-299 AGDPLGPTADS
+299 AGEPLGPAPETKS
-310 RTRKV
+310 RRV
-315 AKVDKSQRRR
+315 AKVDKSQRRI
-325 PGKLSRKE
+325 PGKLSKKE
-333 REAIALAQSEAAA
+333 REAIALAQAEAAA
-346 RPVPVQARAPGP
+346 KPVPVQTRAPGP
-358 VPPSDL
+358 VPPPDL
-364 LIPGRGTTSA
+364 LMPGRGSA
-374 SPNQQSVQT
+374 SAPSQQTVQTVQT
-383 VQSLP
+383 VQSVP
-388 GAARA
+388 ASRA
-393 TVQPLPGTSSAPA
+393 TVQPLPGANGAAVGAQNSRAAPSAV
-406 SPAPGGAARI
+406 SPAPIQTTPNGTALAAAQRAAPTVAAARGTAAAGI
-416 PGVTPPPQAVQPT
+416 EPGDRLVL
-429 LQARGGASVQ
+429 LQGA
-439 ATQPQPTEIA
+439 
-449 RSNGSAVQ
+449 
-457 SLATGRPASG
+457 
-467 PGGLPGERP
+467 
-476 TELASTTELPRP
+476 TELPRP
-488 GFASLPSS
+488 GFSSVPGAPASSPSTTAASSGATQSPPVATAS
-496 TAATATAAPTAPG
+496 TAA
-509 AYADPLPSAP
+509 P
-519 PAATIPGSVPPTRSF
+519 PMPPRSF
-534 DLATTEGARMAVAS
+534 DLAQTSGAMSAAPPAADRSGSAVA
-548 PGLAGS
+548 
-554 SVGSTRSVGATS
+554 ATN
-566 AVGATK
+566 AV
-572 AIAPGQTPLSLS
+572 APGQTPLTLS
-584 STGVSST
+584 SQA
-591 STSTGPAIASAAP
+591 PAVAGAAP
-604 PPATVQPVP
+604 AVATVQPLP
-613 SASEPARV
+613 AAPEPARV
-621 SLAAVIASIQ
+621 SLASVIASIQ
-631 VPATELALD
+631 VPAAELALD
-640 PDAVDVTKL
+640 EDAVDVTKL
-649 KPAPKKPDEAKVPED
+649 KPVPKKPD
-664 AKKLT
+664 
-669 EKELAAKKAAEDKK
+669 EKELAAKKAEEDKK
-683 LADKKLADKKAAD
+683 LADKQAADKKAADKKLADKKAAD

-729 DLSKEWKRLTTTS
+729 DLSKEWKRLTTSS

>member
-1 MALHSFL
+1 MTPFL

-13 RLAALLCAA
+13 RFAALLGAV
-22 ASVSLTPALAQ
+22 ASVSLTSAQAQ

-63 RLATYPGDIDA
+63 RLALYPGDIDA

-132 KRLGVPDTVY
+132 KRLGVPETVY
-142 AADRGMAYDLV
+142 AADRGLAYDLV

-188 RAKAEAQLD
+188 RAAAEAQLD

-214 LAISGDAEGAIAI
+214 LAVSGDAEGAIAI

-275 RNRQYAALGTPR
+275 RNRQYASLGTPR
-287 QRSGRADAGLIP
+287 VRSGRADAGLIP
-299 AGDPLGPTADS
+299 AGEPLGPTPETKS
-310 RTRKV
+310 RRV
-315 AKVDKSQRRR
+315 AKVDKSQRRI
-325 PGKLSRKE
+325 PGKLSKKE
-333 REAIALAQSEAAA
+333 REAIALAQAQAAA
-346 RPVPVQARAPGP
+346 QPVPVQTRAPGP
-358 VPPSDL
+358 VPPPDL
-364 LIPGRGTTSA
+364 LMPGRGTSSA
-374 SPNQQSVQT
+374 PSQQTIQTIQNVQT
-383 VQSLP
+383 
-388 GAARA
+388 ARA
-393 TVQPLPGTSSAPA
+393 TVQPLPGSRATVQSLPDSSAASRNAAAAPA
-406 SPAPGGAARI
+406 N
-416 PGVTPPPQAVQPT
+416 V
-429 LQARGGASVQ
+429 ARGGGDRPALATNVQSGVQPDRPADNQLALATSVRVTDLKELPAPSSARDR
-439 ATQPQPTEIA
+439 ATQGPLIGPDDK
-449 RSNGSAVQ
+449 VVV
-457 SLATGRPASG
+457 LSG
-467 PGGLPGERP
+467 M
-476 TELASTTELPRP
+476 TELPRP
-488 GFASLPSS
+488 GFTSVANP
-496 TAATATAAPTAPG
+496 TAATTSATPPPPPATSAPGSAAPTGLAGSAVTSTNAVAPG
-509 AYADPLPSAP
+509 QAPLTLSSSSPAAASATTASAGASPATVQPLPSAP
-519 PAATIPGSVPPTRSF
+519 
-534 DLATTEGARMAVAS
+534 
-548 PGLAGS
+548 
-554 SVGSTRSVGATS
+554 
-566 AVGATK
+566 
-572 AIAPGQTPLSLS
+572 
-584 STGVSST
+584 
-591 STSTGPAIASAAP
+591 
-604 PPATVQPVP
+604 
-613 SASEPARV
+613 EPARI
-621 SLAAVIASIQ
+621 SLASVIASIQ
-631 VPATELALD
+631 VPAAELAPAD
-640 PDAVDVTKL
+640 YAVDVTKL
-649 KPAPKKPDEAKVPED
+649 PPAPKKPDE
-664 AKKLT
+664 
-669 EKELAAKKAAEDKK
+669 KELAVKKAEEDKK